1 MFCKIINFSKCEV
14 KKVNILRSIFVQKV
28 CSKLSFFTIV
38 VDNIDKYARFF
49 YSFIQIAKYILT
61 KNFKSDK
68 FISRKDERR
77 LSRK

>member
-1 MFCKIINFSKCEV
+1 MFCKIINFSKREV

-49 YSFIQIAKYILT
+49 YSFIQTAQKHL
-61 KNFKSDK
+61 DK
-68 FISRKDERR
+68 EFEK
-77 LSRK
+77 